1 MRICCC
7 IHSLGPGGMER
18 VMSELINGFIRE
30 HNAEVHVILYG
41 IRRDCFYELDERA
54 VIHRPPFI
62 FTNQHRTWCTLK
74 TIAYL
79 RREIKGLKPD
89 TVLSFGNYWNSLV
102 LLSTWGLQTPIYVSD
117 RSSPV
122 KNMGWLQNHL
132 RIWLYPR
139 ATGVIAQ
146 TTKAKECYDKLF
158 RQSNYA
164 VIGNPV
170 REIPGD
176 ETVAREN
183 TIVSVGRL
191 IKTKHYD
198 RMIRL
203 FVELNR
209 PDWRLVI
216 VGGDAQKQNLMARL
230 QELLAKLGNPSNI
243 ELAGT
248 QKDVEGYLRRASIFA
263 FTSSSEGFPNVI
275 GEAMS
280 AGLPVVSYDCVAG
293 PSDMIEDGVNGYLVP
308 VFDDELFKQRL
319 LELMDSVELRQRL
332 GQKARESI
340 RHFGVKNIVA
350 SFFQFISKEMKKPA
364 ITKRLFKAIFWQ

>member
-30 HNAEVHVILYG
+30 HDAEVHVILYG
-41 IRRDCFYELDERA
+41 IKRDCFYELDERA

-62 FTNQHRTWCTLK
+62 FTNKHRTWCTLK

-79 RREIKGLKPD
+79 RREIQTLQPD

-102 LLSTWGLQTPIYVSD
+102 LLATRGLAFPVYVSD

-170 REIPGD
+170 REISAD

-216 VGGDAQKQNLMARL
+216 VGGDAQNQNLMVKL
-230 QELLAKLGNPSNI
+230 QELLSELGNPSNI

-280 AGLPVVSYDCVAG
+280 AGLPVVSYDCIAG
-293 PSDMIEDGVNGYLVP
+293 PSDMIEDGENGYLVP
-308 VFDDELFKQRL
+308 VFDDELFKKRL
-319 LELMDSVELRQRL
+319 LELMDSVEIRQRL

-340 RHFGVKNIVA
+340 RQFGVKNIVA
-350 SFFQFISKEMKKPA
+350 SFFQFISSSWK
-364 ITKRLFKAIFWQ
+364 

>member
-1 MRICCC
+1 
-7 IHSLGPGGMER
+7 MER

-30 HNAEVHVILYG
+30 HDAEVHVILYG

-102 LLSTWGLQTPIYVSD
+102 LLATRGLAFPIYVSD

-170 REIPGD
+170 REIPAD

-216 VGGDAQKQNLMARL
+216 VGGDAQKQNLMAEL

-293 PSDMIEDGVNGYLVP
+293 PSDMIEDGENGYLVP
-308 VFDDELFKQRL
+308 VFDDELFKKRL
-319 LELMDSVELRQRL
+319 LELMDSPEKRQQFGNR
-332 GQKARESI
+332 AREDIRQFSVKSI
-340 RHFGVKNIVA
+340 VGKFY
-350 SFFQFISKEMKKPA
+350 SF
-364 ITKRLFKAIFWQ
+364 ITT

>member
-1 MRICCC
+1 
-7 IHSLGPGGMER
+7 MER

-30 HNAEVHVILYG
+30 HDAEVHVILYG

-62 FTNQHRTWCTLK
+62 FTNKHRTWCTLK

-79 RREIKGLKPD
+79 RHEIQALQPD

-102 LLSTWGLQTPIYVSD
+102 LLATRGLAFPIYVSD

-170 REIPGD
+170 REIPAD

-216 VGGDAQKQNLMARL
+216 VGGDAQNQNLMVKL
-230 QELLAKLGNPSNI
+230 QELLSELGNPSNI

-280 AGLPVVSYDCVAG
+280 AGLPVVSYDCIAG
-293 PSDMIEDGVNGYLVP
+293 PSDMIEDGENGYLVP
-308 VFDDELFKQRL
+308 VFDDELFKKRL
-319 LELMDSVELRQRL
+319 LELMDSVEIRQRL

-340 RHFGVKNIVA
+340 RQFGVKNIVA
-350 SFFQFISKEMKKPA
+350 SFFQFISSSWK
-364 ITKRLFKAIFWQ
+364 